1 MPVVLRVETEDGQGC
16 YRNPEVVTVLN
27 HTDVSTHPEP
37 HALHEPWYDLRYMWN
52 TINQYCGF
60 IDMIQFRAWF
70 SEEDCEILR
79 QHGCYLTL
87 YEVAE
92 EHILLGDKQITFEKS
107 KATRKALLVVSRDHI
122 I

>member
-16 YRNPEVVTVLN
+16 YRNSDVVEFLN
-27 HTDVSTHPEP
+27 HTDVDKHPEP
-37 HALHEPWYDLRYMWN
+37 YHINEPWFNLWN
-52 TINQYCGF
+52 TMNQFCGF

-70 SEEDCEILR
+70 SEEDCNILR
-79 QHGCYLTL
+79 QHGCYLSI

-92 EHILLGDKQITFEKS
+92 EHILLGDKQITFQKA
-107 KATRKALLVVSRDHI
+107 KATRKALLALSRDHI